1 MKIKKK
7 KIFKILLLIVLIIGL
22 IFLVYFGINKI
33 QKNKFKKILNENDS
47 YNYKITEINGDEETN
62 VIVRDNVLISDSGD
76 IKIWMS
82 EEENK
87 RVIFDE
93 KYKTAVLDENDDTLE
108 VNSLNHTFI
117 KDFFENS
124 NQKFKYRGKKDGYY
138 KLEFKEKG
146 SKKITTLYLNEKTKN
161 IEKMIQTIGNVE
173 IITKY
178 KIEKNKVTK
187 DEIEFPNLEGYRASD
202 SVNSRAKN

>member
-7 KIFKILLLIVLIIGL
+7 KVFKFLLLIILIIGL
-22 IFLVYFGINKI
+22 VFLVNWGFNKI
-33 QKNKFKKILNENDS
+33 QRNKFKKILKENDS
-47 YNYKITEINGDEETN
+47 YNYKLTETSGDEETN
-62 VIVRDNVLISDSGD
+62 VIVRNDTLLSESGD

-124 NQKFKYRGKKDGYY
+124 NQKFKYRGKEKGYY

-146 SKKITTLYLNEKTKN
+146 SKRITTLYLNEKTN
-161 IEKMIQTIGNVE
+161 IIDKMVQKYGDFENVTE
-173 IITKY
+173 FKVM
-178 KIEKNKVTK
+178 KNKVSK
-187 DEIEFPNLEGYRASD
+187 DMVAYPNLEGYRASD
-202 SVNSRAKN
+202 SVNSR